1 MINNKNP
8 LSVKGRGG
16 ITCRMKQRDLSYELY
31 LLNGLRKGDQ
41 NAFST
46 LFTIY
51 YKDLVMFGGN
61 FLTNRKDCEDI
72 VQSIF
77 LKLWNDREVI
87 KIETALKSYLL
98 TAVRNGCLNE
108 LRRKGSNQEDLSVA
122 EQELNGVINEYDT
135 ANYILYSDLNQQL
148 EMALSKLSPAVRE
161 TFELNKFEGLRYK
174 EIAER
179 LSVSERTVEVRIA
192 NALKFLRVSLK
203 EFYMFTSFLF
213 ISYIIK

>member
-1 MINNKNP
+1 
-8 LSVKGRGG
+8 
-16 ITCRMKQRDLSYELY
+16 MKQRDLSYELY

-41 NAFST
+41 DAFST

-98 TAVRNGCLNE
+98 TAVRNGCLNVF
-108 LRRKGSNQEDLSVA
+108 DLLHHNKVFLAKDAVA
-122 EQELNGVINEYDT
+122 KIEEV
-135 ANYILYSDLNQQL
+135 
-148 EMALSKLSPAVRE
+148 LS
-161 TFELNKFEGLRYK
+161 
-174 EIAER
+174 
-179 LSVSERTVEVRIA
+179 
-192 NALKFLRVSLK
+192 
-203 EFYMFTSFLF
+203 
-213 ISYIIK
+213 